1 MAKKDQD
8 KHSKRKEEDKD
19 FGLPEIK
26 ITPISSEEE
35 KPESKITPVPEK
47 KVEEEK
53 TKAPEKEKKE
63 TPPVVIPE
71 ASSHEE
77 KVEHKEEKTEPK
89 EEKKESVPVA
99 ATNTTLGTAGEKP
112 NIEDKE
118 EEKRNSKAWLIILLI
133 FLLGII
139 GYSVYYFVG
148 DGDSEDVES
157 YLTEEAEPISP
168 IEPAEEEEVVEE
180 VPAAPVEAA
189 PETPSL
195 TRISEKGDS
204 PRYLVTV
211 GAFID
216 GDLAKDFSDRLNKKG
231 YNTYIIQPG
240 YGSSFYKLAIADFDN
255 VVDATALINEE
266 QANFEETLWVFK
278 Y

>member
-35 KPESKITPVPEK
+35 QPEPKVTPVPEK
-47 KVEEEK
+47 KI
-53 TKAPEKEKKE
+53 EKEQTTEPVEKEKE
-63 TPPVVIPE
+63 TPPAAIPVT
-71 ASSHEE
+71 SSQKE
-77 KVEHKEEKTEPK
+77 KVEAKEEKPEPK
-89 EEKKESVPVA
+89 EEKNEAVPVA
-99 ATNTTLGTAGEKP
+99 ATSAGTSKSISE
-112 NIEDKE
+112 EKE
-118 EEKRNSKAWLIILLI
+118 EKSGSRAWIIILLI
-133 FLLGII
+133 FLLGVI
-139 GYSVYYFVG
+139 GYSIYYFTG
-148 DGDSEDVES
+148 DGDSKDVES
-157 YLTEEAEPISP
+157 YLTQDAEPISP
-168 IEPAEEEEVVEE
+168 SEPENVEEEVVEE
-180 VPAAPVEAA
+180 VPADPVESA
-189 PETPSL
+189 PEAPSL

-216 GDLAKDFSDRLNKKG
+216 GDLAKDFSDRLNTKG